1 MQVWIV
7 NPCPH
12 PPRRYQAPNSSPVR
26 NGSVGSSALPSNPM
40 ADLATTNEMLRSSP
54 SRRRWRRLAG
64 RSSRDEIS
72 THTSP
77 SLISTGKTR
86 ASSANWSKVPP
97 LSRSKRAWCQW
108 QVRMPSCRVPRCKG
122 NPMWGQRLSR
132 ACTLPSWKKSASGW
146 PATRTEMR
154 PAARTSSN
162 LEAHTKLSERVSSG
176 VTPFPS
182 TRYCMTRTV
191 SGPGPTSALDV
202 PVAAEQV
209 FEWSSIADGRRLVYE
224 PVIGELLHQEVG
236 DVCARDVGA
245 PARFQIQPHTVVV
258 RPRPVGQY
266 HGTYDDP
273 LQIALPQELLL
284 CLFLCVL
291 IPEQR
296 RHEHLH
302 EERAGKP
309 WVLLALPHP
318 PRRLA
323 HEAPQTVLL
332 HRRDDVGGAG
342 RNRCMRV
349 PRSVRVERVA
359 RLP

>member
-1 MQVWIV
+1 
-7 NPCPH
+7 
-12 PPRRYQAPNSSPVR
+12 
-26 NGSVGSSALPSNPM
+26 
-40 ADLATTNEMLRSSP
+40 
-54 SRRRWRRLAG
+54 
-64 RSSRDEIS
+64 
-72 THTSP
+72 
-77 SLISTGKTR
+77 
-86 ASSANWSKVPP
+86 
-97 LSRSKRAWCQW
+97 
-108 QVRMPSCRVPRCKG
+108 MPSCRVPRCKG

-302 EERAGKP
+302 EERAREP
-309 WVLLALPHP
+309 RILLALPTPHAVWHTKRRKP
-318 PRRLA
+318 CSFIAAMMLAEPAEAGPFGSPDLRGRSGLLGCREPRTLITA
-323 HEAPQTVLL
+323 
-332 HRRDDVGGAG
+332 
-342 RNRCMRV
+342 
-349 PRSVRVERVA
+349 S
-359 RLP
+359 LPATASRTFPDS